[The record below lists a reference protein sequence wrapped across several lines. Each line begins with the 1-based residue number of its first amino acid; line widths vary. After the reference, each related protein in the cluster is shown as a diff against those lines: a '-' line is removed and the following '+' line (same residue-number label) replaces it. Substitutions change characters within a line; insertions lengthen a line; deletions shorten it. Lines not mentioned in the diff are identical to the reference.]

1 MKKLVIIG
9 GGHAH
14 VEVLRQLGAN
24 PLPGVEI
31 TLISPDRHTPYSGM
45 LPGLVAGHYTFD
57 ECHIDLAP
65 LAQFAGARFLQ
76 ISVAAIDPARRVIT
90 LEDAAQFTYDIASID
105 VGSTPPAQQIAGAR
119 EHAMAVKPVKHLLTA
134 WDTLIAR
141 VRAGEVRSLA
151 MVGGG
156 AAGVEML
163 LAMQHRL
170 TQLRL
175 PALRY
180 VLVTDTP
187 QLLVQHA
194 RGVRATLTRSLAR
207 KRVEVHAATRITR
220 IDPQTLVSEN
230 GQRIAADA
238 IFLATGAAAP
248 PWLMASGLAL
258 NPRQFLNINRH
269 LQSTS
274 HPEVFAA
281 GDCATIEGQVYPKS
295 GVYAV
300 RQGPPLA
307 QNLRRVLRGESLIDY
322 TPQPRTLALIST
334 GEQHAIAS
342 WGPLS
347 CHGNWVWRWKDSI
360 DRKFM
365 AKYRPPWQ
373 PPALA

>member
-14 VEVLRQLGAN
+14 VEVLRQFGVS
-24 PLPGVEI
+24 PPPGVEL
-31 TLISPDRHTPYSGM
+31 TLVSPDRHTPYSGM
-45 LPGLVAGHYTFD
+45 LPGLVAGHYTF
-57 ECHIDLAP
+57 EQCHIDLAP
-65 LAQFAGARFLQ
+65 LAKFCGARFLQ
-76 ISVAAIDPARRVIT
+76 TSVTAVDATRRMLT
-90 LEDAAQFTYDIASID
+90 LEDGAQVAYDIASID
-105 VGSTPPAQQIAGAR
+105 VGSTPPAQQIAGAA
-119 EHAMAVKPVKHLLTA
+119 EHTIAVKPVKHLLTE
-134 WDTLIAR
+134 WDALIAR

-187 QLLVQHA
+187 QLLAQHA
-194 RGVRATLTRSLAR
+194 RGVRATLTRSLAH
-207 KRVEVHAATRITR
+207 KQVEVHYATRVAR
-220 IDPQTLVSEN
+220 IEPKTLIAEN
-230 GQRIAADA
+230 DKRIAADA

-248 PWLMASGLAL
+248 AWLIASEPSA
-258 NPRQFLNINRH
+258 NKNKFLNINKY

-274 HPEVFAA
+274 HTEIFAA
-281 GDCATIEGQVYPKS
+281 GDCATIEGEVYPKS

-307 QNLRRVLRGESLIDY
+307 QNLRRVLRGEALVEYS
-322 TPQPRTLALIST
+322 PQPRTLALIST

-347 CHGNWVWRWKDSI
+347 FHGRWVWRWKDSI

-365 AKYRPPWQ
+365 AKYRAPWR
-373 PPALA
+373 

>member
-1 MKKLVIIG
+1 MKNLAIIG

-14 VEVLRQLGAN
+14 VEVLRQLGLN
-24 PLPGVEI
+24 PMPDAAVM
-31 TLISPDRHTPYSGM
+31 LISPDRHTPYSGM
-45 LPGLVAGHYTFD
+45 LPGLIAGHYTFD

-76 ISVAAIDPARRVIT
+76 TSVAAIDPARRRLK
-90 LEDAAQFTYDIASID
+90 LEDGTQLNYDIASID
-105 VGSTPPAQQIAGAR
+105 VGSTPPAQHIAGAR
-119 EHAMAVKPVKHLLTA
+119 ENAIAVKPVRHLLAA
-134 WDTLIAR
+134 WEALIDR
-141 VRAGEVRSLA
+141 VRTGEVRSLA
-151 MVGGG
+151 VVGGG

-175 PALRY
+175 PAMRY
-180 VLVTDTP
+180 VLVTDAL

-207 KRVEVHAATRITR
+207 KRVEVHCATRITR
-220 IDPQTLVSEN
+220 VEPQNLVVEN

-258 NPRQFLNINRH
+258 NERNFLNINAH

-281 GDCATIEGQVYPKS
+281 GDCATIEGRVYPKS

-307 QNLRRVLRGESLIDY
+307 QNLRRVLHGDALIDY
-322 TPQPRTLALIST
+322 MPQPRTLALIST
-334 GEQHAIAS
+334 GEPHAIAS

-347 CHGNWVWRWKDSI
+347 FQGNWVWRWKDSI

-365 AKYRPPWQ
+365 AKYRAPWF
-373 PPALA
+373 